1 MLELQP
7 NLLWTDYESMSVLGL
22 PLGRRV
28 AIARGAAGELLVFSP
43 LKLSAS
49 TEAELKKLGSIAA
62 FVLPNR
68 VHDLSYDQYF
78 TAFSNSRFLA
88 GPASIADHTTWPLTR
103 IQADLPELQGFSY
116 ELLQGMPRVQEHL
129 FLHHASKTLI
139 IADALFNLP
148 VSRIWW
154 QRILMNIA
162 DMGGK
167 PRPSRLFQSMIRSRT
182 DFSTSLGKI
191 FEWDFD
197 RIIPGH
203 GEIVEH
209 DGKQIMREAFHAY
222 LS

>member
-28 AIARGAAGELLVFSP
+28 AIAHGAAGELLVFSP

-68 VHDLSYDQYF
+68 VHDSSYDQYF

-88 GPASIADHTTWPLTR
+88 GPASIADHPTWPLTR
-103 IQADLPELQGFSY
+103 IQAHLPELQGFSY

-129 FLHHASKTLI
+129 FLHHASRTLI

-148 VSRIWW
+148 ISRIWW